1 MISNNEEEEELAV
14 ELIPQPE
21 IAYTDTSTYAQTLSN
36 SVLAICKW
44 ETIDIDER
52 LFARMMI
59 KRLIDAQVSLKVLY
73 VED

>member
-1 MISNNEEEEELAV
+1 MMSNEDDDEQSAV
-14 ELIPQPE
+14 DLLPQPE
-21 IAYTDTSTYAQTLSN
+21 IAYSDTSTYAQTLSN

-44 ETIDIDER
+44 ETLDVDER
-52 LFARMMI
+52 IFARMMI

>member
-52 LFARMMI
+52 IFARMMI

>member
-1 MISNNEEEEELAV
+1 MINNEDEELAV

-21 IAYTDTSTYAQTLSN
+21 IAYSDTSTYAQTLSN

-44 ETIDIDER
+44 ETIDADER